1 MNEQL
6 NAMSAI
12 VFLLQREYVRECK
25 LEPVLDESG
34 QPKTG
39 EKGEPIE
46 KAVHPNGHT
55 FQTWLKFNRLVT
67 EVPQIIQPKT
77 PKIELLK

>member
-1 MNEQL
+1 MSEQL
-6 NAMSAI
+6 NAMSSI

-25 LEPVLDESG
+25 LEPALDENG
-34 QPKTG
+34 EPKVA
-39 EKGEPIE
+39 ENGEPIE

-67 EVPQIIQPKT
+67 ETPQIIQPTT
-77 PKIELLK
+77 PKLELLK